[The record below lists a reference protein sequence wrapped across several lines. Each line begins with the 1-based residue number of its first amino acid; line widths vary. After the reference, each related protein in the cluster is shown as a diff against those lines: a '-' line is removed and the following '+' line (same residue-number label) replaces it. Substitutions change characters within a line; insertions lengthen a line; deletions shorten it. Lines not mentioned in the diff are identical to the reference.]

1 MISSVRQRHFVRFQL
16 PVIMWAVLIFI
27 SSSIPGNDFPEVRI
41 PMADKIVHFIIFF
54 IFCALTHRAVKHQT
68 QFPFFAR
75 HHFLSSVLLTVTY
88 GMIDEAH
95 QLFVPIRDSSL
106 RDLLADALGA
116 FLYVTVVW
124 TWTKVRTEKV
134 ASHGSDAG

>member
-1 MISSVRQRHFVRFQL
+1 MISSLWQNPFVRYQL

-27 SSSIPGNDFPEVRI
+27 SSSVPGDDFPEVDI

-54 IFCALTHRAVKHQT
+54 VFCALTHRAVKHQAR
-68 QFPFFAR
+68 FPFFAR
-75 HHFLSSVLLTVTY
+75 HHLLSSVLLTVTY

-116 FLYVTVVW
+116 FLYVTIVW
-124 TWTKVRTEKV
+124 MWTKARPQK
-134 ASHGSDAG
+134 AA